1 MKDSGVFSQYPPRR
15 LFFYGDDKKEEMQEL
30 QGIICPG
37 CPQQEATKVLF
48 QTAMQKGE
56 QSAQSGKVV
65 AKT

>member
-1 MKDSGVFSQYPPRR
+1 